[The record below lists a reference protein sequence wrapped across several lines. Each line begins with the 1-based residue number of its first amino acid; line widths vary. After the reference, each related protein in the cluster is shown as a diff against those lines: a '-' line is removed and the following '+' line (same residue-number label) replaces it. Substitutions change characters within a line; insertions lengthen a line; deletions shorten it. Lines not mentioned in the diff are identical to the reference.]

1 MTASDLLLRQIHP
14 GFIQRGRATSQAFRP
29 TPKDEGQ
36 LSVYNGN
43 MIEPQPVW
51 QHYSEVLKK
60 ASVGVRAV
68 SRDECMALSL
78 PITSDPTPFPEHVL
92 IDFRAFDKKRVES
105 MAKQLRHQAEA
116 RGWLFWGAGGRPP
129 QEQSGNAS

>member
-60 ASVGVRAV
+60 ASVGARAV
-68 SRDECMALSL
+68 SRDEGWNLWQSSSAIRRRLVAGCSGARVGSL
-78 PITSDPTPFPEHVL
+78 RRSNPVMHHDQLLRPAPSDDACL
-92 IDFRAFDKKRVES
+92 MR
-105 MAKQLRHQAEA
+105 
-116 RGWLFWGAGGRPP
+116 
-129 QEQSGNAS
+129 